1 MDCLLKSKIQEFV
14 KEIKRQ
20 ADMAEAQAVMKT
32 TSGDGDQLRNLQ
44 ERSEGAIPTFYRDSI
59 NNCDKPTIK
68 LRTRLRYYEK

>member
-1 MDCLLKSKIQEFV
+1 
-14 KEIKRQ
+14 
-20 ADMAEAQAVMKT
+20 MAEAQAVMKT